1 VRGHA
6 AGPKWVSQLPQGK
19 LPANV
24 RLERNALVGLLTA
37 LSHSGSTLVSRISIS
52 NREAWF

>member
-6 AGPKWVSQLPQGK
+6 AGPKWVYQLPAGR

-24 RLERNALVGLLTA
+24 RLERNALVSA
-37 LSHSGSTLVSRISIS
+37 P
-52 NREAWF
+52 